1 MPPLSYF
8 NSEVTSPLSQHIV
21 VSGWLIRHIHSIF
34 KMLQGPIGDTGATGT
49 AGSRGPKGRD
59 GRLGSEGE
67 RGEDG
72 DLVK

>member
-8 NSEVTSPLSQHIV
+8 NSEVASPLSQHMV
-21 VSGWLIRHIHSIF
+21 VPRVANKTHSLN
-34 KMLQGPIGDTGATGT
+34 LQGPIGDTGATGT